1 MATRTSVTTTNLGSI
16 RAAWRVH
23 EYDSLTLLVTDKHYV
38 SNSALEA
45 SESSSQQQRDTN
57 YAKCPYRL
65 QVPSAAY
72 QLRSPSQNTP
82 LPGNRVDR
90 QTGDSQGRL

>member
-16 RAAWRVH
+16 RAAWHVH
-23 EYDSLTLLVTDKHYV
+23 DEHYV

-45 SESSSQQQRDTN
+45 SESSSQQQRDTD

-90 QTGDSQGRL
+90 QTGD